1 VSEIPAPLFSHS
13 LGEDA
18 ALVPKMPEI
27 ADAYHELFSR
37 NQERIARW
45 ESWASQES
53 SPGGMRDYLVHLG
66 QGWINGEGL
75 PGAIACKTGDRWVL
89 VGSVGLTVSSYT
101 SSAEIGFW
109 IDASYEGRGL
119 VTRAARVLIEYAFD
133 RLKLARVSL
142 QTVERNERSIAV
154 ARRLGFTQEGHLR
167 AAANFPDGPRD
178 VLVFGLTAAD
188 WQKPG
193 ASQSR

>member
-1 VSEIPAPLFSHS
+1 MTAIPAPLFSHP

-27 ADAYHELFSR
+27 TDAYHELFSR

-45 ESWASQES
+45 EPWASQES

-66 QGWINGEGL
+66 HGWVNGEGL
-75 PGAIACKTGDRWVL
+75 PGAIACKTGDQWML
-89 VGSVGLTVSSYT
+89 VGSVGLTVSSYS

-109 IDASYEGRGL
+109 IDAAYEGRGL
-119 VTRAARVLIEYAFD
+119 VTRAATVLIEYAFD
-133 RLKLARVSL
+133 RLKMARVSL
-142 QTVERNERSIAV
+142 QTVEGNERSIAV

-178 VLVFGLTAAD
+178 VLVFGLIAAD
-188 WQKPG
+188 WQKPETSPG
-193 ASQSR
+193 R